1 VRKDGATVDPL
12 DVLPAEAVDSRLSAI
27 DCERAPIFVP
37 LGSFVRVD
45 FKGMFGDTGRI
56 ESVRALPLNDGPTL
70 GVSVE
75 GLSVVH
81 LSSAI
86 DFDGPDGEDQYNLT
100 ITLDGANENR
110 VLSCPFV
117 VQRQV
122 VPTTFYVRAVPDDG
136 EAEAAAAE
144 ELPPTPTPTENPWP
158 QGPNYG
164 VPVAPGSGAQS
175 PAYASPPGSG
185 VVVQSPSYGSPPS
198 LATPVAPQ

>member
-1 VRKDGATVDPL
+1 
-12 DVLPAEAVDSRLSAI
+12 
-27 DCERAPIFVP
+27 
-37 LGSFVRVD
+37 
-45 FKGMFGDTGRI
+45 
-56 ESVRALPLNDGPTL
+56 LNDGPTL

-117 VQRQV
+117 VERQV